1 MKHFLHFKH
10 IALTCG
16 LAAAAALVSS
26 CTEFSAPTTR
36 AEQLVTGANATVF
49 SYNDTASPKNRLC
62 TEAGPMP
69 VQVTRALNQWLRNST
84 IKSFSYAY
92 PQYYIAMT
100 TPTGSQ
106 RVWALCSDGQGNLV
120 GVLIPRDGVAAWDLP
135 YVGSYKMYVC
145 ETKDRTA
152 LSDSIMEALA
162 DAGYDTYRIDT
173 RKASGLTQKEH
184 LISKPLTAA
193 EKARIAELKRM
204 EEEARKAAAEKLA
217 AEKSAAA
224 EAAAGVESTGD
235 ASAEEEATDEEGS
248 DEESTDEEVTE
259 EEGSDEEATEEESTE
274 EEGGEDEEIS
284 EEDSF

>member
-36 AEQLVTGANATVF
+36 AEQLVTGSNATVF

-69 VQVTRALNQWLRNST
+69 TQVTRALNQWLRSST
-84 IKSFSYAY
+84 VKSFSYAY

-193 EKARIAELKRM
+193 EKARIAELKRI

-224 EAAAGVESTGD
+224 EEESTEE
-235 ASAEEEATDEEGS
+235 ASAEEEATEEDGT
-248 DEESTDEEVTE
+248 EEEVTE
-259 EEGSDEEATEEESTE
+259 DDGSGEEATEEEPTE

>member
-26 CTEFSAPTTR
+26 CTEFSAPSTR
-36 AEQLVTGANATVF
+36 AEQLATGANATVF

-62 TEAGPMP
+62 TEAGPLP
-69 VQVTRALNQWLRNST
+69 AQVSRALNQWLRTST
-84 IKSFSYAY
+84 VKSFSYAY

-100 TPTGSQ
+100 SPNGTQ

-145 ETKDRTA
+145 DTKDRTA
-152 LSDSIMEALA
+152 LSDSIMEALS

-193 EKARIAELKRM
+193 EKARIAELKRI

-217 AEKSAAA
+217 AEKAAADAAAA
-224 EAAAGVESTGD
+224 EASAGEEGTEEDAAD
-235 ASAEEEATDEEGS
+235 EEEATE
-248 DEESTDEEVTE
+248 EESTDEEVTE
-259 EEGSDEEATEEESTE
+259 EGSSEEESTEEEPAE

-284 EEDSF
+284 EEESF